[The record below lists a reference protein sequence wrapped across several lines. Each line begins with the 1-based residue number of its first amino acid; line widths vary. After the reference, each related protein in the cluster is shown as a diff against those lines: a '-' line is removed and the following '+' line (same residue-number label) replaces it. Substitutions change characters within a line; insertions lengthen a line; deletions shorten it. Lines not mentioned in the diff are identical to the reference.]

1 VLLTKCPVFDELG
14 IKNKIHGFLLDFD
27 MKNIPI
33 DEIYKGLPRFKY
45 KVPEDNWDK
54 YLTKEKS
61 NYKKEF
67 SKLIKL
73 EVIKDFSLG
82 RFDELI
88 DLKRYDI
95 LKNINGH
102 LFVKDTFKCNKILAD
117 ELLGENPKGKVLV
130 KIIGEENEDKD

>member
-1 VLLTKCPVFDELG
+1 MDDIPV
-14 IKNKIHGFLLDFD
+14 
-27 MKNIPI
+27 
-33 DEIYKGLPRFKY
+33 DEIYKGLPEFKY
-45 KVPEDNWDK
+45 KILEDNWNK

-61 NYKKEF
+61 NYKEEF
-67 SKLIKL
+67 NQTVKL

-102 LFVKDTFKCNKILAD
+102 LFVRDTFKCNKILAD
-117 ELLGENPKGKVLV
+117 ELLGENPKGKILV
-130 KIIGEENEDKD
+130 KKIGE